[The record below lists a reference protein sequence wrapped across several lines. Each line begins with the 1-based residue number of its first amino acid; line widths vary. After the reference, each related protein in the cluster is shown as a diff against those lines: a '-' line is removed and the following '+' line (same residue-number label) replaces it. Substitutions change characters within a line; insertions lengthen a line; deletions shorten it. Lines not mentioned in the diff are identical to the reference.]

1 MCATCS
7 SVLVLPRSSWCVWAV
22 NRRAPPQPARMRP
35 ACSSLSSLPGVAGR
49 SLSCLPGVAGRSLS
63 SLPGVAGQGFAL
75 ACVRLACARAVFAR
89 VWVCVRAACCVRVR
103 CWRACARGAAHD
115 SCTFCDGHS
124 EAGEFVDVEVR
135 EFVGVRKRKECPQVA
150 TPSEEPIPVEIYWF
164 TKSCCLSEV
173 KKFTYPRTTHTH
185 T

>member
-7 SVLVLPRSSWCVWAV
+7 SVLVLPRPSWCVWAV
-22 NRRAPPQPARMRP
+22 NRRAPPQPARMHP

-115 SCTFCDGHS
+115 SPHFLRRAFGS
-124 EAGEFVDVEVR
+124 GRVSDVEVR
-135 EFVGVRKRKECPQVA
+135 EFVGVRKSTRKVQV
-150 TPSEEPIPVEIYWF
+150 
-164 TKSCCLSEV
+164 V
-173 KKFTYPRTTHTH
+173 KVLKVPK
-185 T
+185 